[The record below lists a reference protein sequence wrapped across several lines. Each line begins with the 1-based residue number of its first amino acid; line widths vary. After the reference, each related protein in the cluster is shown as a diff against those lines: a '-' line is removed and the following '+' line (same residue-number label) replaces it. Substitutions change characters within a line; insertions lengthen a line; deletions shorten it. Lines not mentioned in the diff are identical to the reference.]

1 MCVTKQLI
9 DPIDFHSIFV
19 YMEVSGVHQLF
30 GYTHSSKLFYFVF
43 NRRKKQIWNNL
54 ILAMIILATIVGQK
68 CF

>member
-1 MCVTKQLI
+1 MNVCNQTI
-9 DPIDFHSIFV
+9 DWPHWFSQYFV

-54 ILAMIILATIVGQK
+54 ILAMII
-68 CF
+68 